1 MAISGLELRES
12 RVEVRLAGAVRARA
26 FQAIPAPEIYTCTP
40 EYVASVH
47 PDELQVGLSRTGVIK
62 RGI

>member
-1 MAISGLELRES
+1 MNHALP
-12 RVEVRLAGAVRARA
+12 RVWPRARA
-26 FQAIPAPEIYTCTP
+26 FQAIPAPEIYTP